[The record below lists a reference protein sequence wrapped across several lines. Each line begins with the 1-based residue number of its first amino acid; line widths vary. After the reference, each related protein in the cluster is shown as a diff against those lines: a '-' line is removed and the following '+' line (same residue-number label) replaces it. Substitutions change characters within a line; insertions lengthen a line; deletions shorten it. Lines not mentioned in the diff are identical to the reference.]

1 MILKRDWNQDFQ
13 EFTEKLKESK
23 KKESTLS
30 LIGFG
35 LCEKDKTTKIEIS
48 DSIKAEIANSK
59 NLYILSNHRNSGLVW
74 YVGDAIVKLGDG
86 RCEKS
91 CDDSKVEP
99 DSLSETEDKELLE
112 LLDNSKD
119 YIFVFNY

>member
-1 MILKRDWNQDFQ
+1 MVLERDWNQDFQ

-48 DSIKAEIANSK
+48 DSIKDEIANSK
-59 NLYILSNHRNSGLVW
+59 NLYILSNHRNPRLVW
-74 YVGDAIVKLGDG
+74 YVGDAMANVYSFRHKT
-86 RCEKS
+86 RVAC
-91 CDDSKVEP
+91 
-99 DSLSETEDKELLE
+99 
-112 LLDNSKD
+112 
-119 YIFVFNY
+119 